1 MTHPISNTYT
11 LTPQAE
17 GKHTDGKV
25 TSPEPESFPHRSE
38 EVDRAL
44 GSATP
49 PTGTQR
55 TGQVDSSPSAEQG
68 GPSKS
73 ATEAPPG
80 SDNSSTPSTGKNL
93 SSLPTRHHH
102 RSPTHLRA
110 ATNGSHTDTP
120 PTGSS
125 VRSLTMIRPSIP
137 PLLPTYRIRIIPM
150 QSIKTPRTWAASR
163 SPPSSTSTM
172 RSDVKCQMSR
182 CAIRMRT
189 PALYAVVGDGSTTL
203 TACVAIYFT
212 HVPLRSAVWSLL
224 APFAP
229 FSAQRWRIAW
239 LTTVPTCPP

>member
-17 GKHTDGKV
+17 EKHTADKL
-25 TSPEPESFPHRSE
+25 TSAEPESFPHRSE
-38 EVDRAL
+38 EVDRSL

-49 PTGTQR
+49 STGTQR

-102 RSPTHLRA
+102 RSGTHLRA

-182 CAIRMRT
+182 CAIRTRT
-189 PALYAVVGDGSTTL
+189 RALCAVVGDGGTVLMRMIS
-203 TACVAIYFT
+203 T

-224 APFAP
+224 APLAP
-229 FSAQRWRIAW
+229 FSAQRWRIDW
-239 LTTVPTCPP
+239 LTTVPTSPP